1 MSSYELLLFVHVL
14 AAVVW
19 IGGALSLQVLA
30 IRAERSPDGGR
41 VANIATEA
49 EWVGSRIFLPASI
62 VLLLAGIG
70 LTLEGDWGF
79 TTLWVLLGLIAYGLS
94 ALTGSLFLG
103 PESGRIGKMIAEVGP
118 QDPEVIARI
127 KRIFLVSRIEL
138 VVLLFIVFDMTVKP
152 GS

>member
-14 AAVVW
+14 TAVVW
-19 IGGALSLQVLA
+19 VGGALSLQVLA
-30 IRAERSPDGGR
+30 IRAERSADGGR
-41 VANIATEA
+41 VANFATEA
-49 EWVGSRIFLPASI
+49 EWVGSRVFLPSSI

-79 TTLWVLLGLIAYGLS
+79 TTPWVLFCLIAYGLS

-103 PESGRIGKMIAEVGP
+103 PESGRIGKMIADVGP
-118 QDPEVIARI
+118 QDPDVLARI

>member
-19 IGGALSLQVLA
+19 VGGAMSLQVLA
-30 IRAERSPDGGR
+30 IRAERSADGGR
-41 VANIATEA
+41 IANFATEA
-49 EWVGSRIFLPASI
+49 EWVGSRVFLPSSI

-79 TTLWVLLGLIAYGLS
+79 TTPWVLLGLIAFGLS

-103 PESGRIGKMIAEVGP
+103 PESGRIGKMIADVGP
-118 QDPEVIARI
+118 QDPDVLARI

>member
-62 VLLLAGIG
+62 GLLLAGIG

>member
-14 AAVVW
+14 TAVVW
-19 IGGALSLQVLA
+19 VGGALSLQVLA
-30 IRAERSPDGGR
+30 IRAERSADGGR
-41 VANIATEA
+41 VANFATEA
-49 EWVGSRIFLPASI
+49 EWVGSRVFLPSSI

-79 TTLWVLLGLIAYGLS
+79 TTPWVLLGLIAYGLS

-103 PESGRIGKMIAEVGP
+103 PESGRIGKMIADVGP
-118 QDPEVIARI
+118 RDPDVLARI

-152 GS
+152 GA

>member
-41 VANIATEA
+41 VAHIATEA

>member
-1 MSSYELLLFVHVL
+1 MSSYELLLFVHIL

>member
-19 IGGALSLQVLA
+19 VGGALSLQVLA
-30 IRAERSPDGGR
+30 IRAERSADGGR
-41 VANIATEA
+41 VANFATEA
-49 EWVGSRIFLPASI
+49 EWVGSRIFLPSSI

-79 TTLWVLLGLIAYGLS
+79 TTPWVLLGLIAYGLS

-103 PESGRIGKMIAEVGP
+103 PESGRIGKMIADVGP
-118 QDPEVIARI
+118 QDPDVIARI

>member
-19 IGGALSLQVLA
+19 IGGAASLQVLA
-30 IRAERSPDGGR
+30 IRAERSRDGGR
-41 VANIATEA
+41 VAGIAAEA
-49 EWVGSRIFLPASI
+49 EWMGSRVFLPASI
-62 VLLLAGIG
+62 ALLLAGIG
-70 LTLEGDWGF
+70 LTLDGDWGF
-79 TTLWVLLGLIAYGLS
+79 TTPWVLLGLIAYGLS

-103 PESGRIGKMIAEVGP
+103 PESGRIGKMVAEVGP

-127 KRIFLVSRIEL
+127 KRIFVVSRIEL

>member
-19 IGGALSLQVLA
+19 VGGALSLQLLA
-30 IRAERSPDGGR
+30 IRAERSADGGR
-41 VANIATEA
+41 VANFATEA
-49 EWVGSRIFLPASI
+49 EWVGSRVFLPSSI

-79 TTLWVLLGLIAYGLS
+79 TTPWVLLGLIAYGLS

-103 PESGRIGKMIAEVGP
+103 PESGRIGKMIADVGP
-118 QDPEVIARI
+118 QDPDVLARI

>member
-19 IGGALSLQVLA
+19 VGGATSLQVLA
-30 IRAERSPDGGR
+30 IRAERSPDAGR
-41 VANIATEA
+41 VANFATEA
-49 EWVGSRIFLPASI
+49 EWVGSRVFLPASL

-70 LTLEGDWGF
+70 LTFEGDWGF
-79 TTLWVLLGLIAYGLS
+79 TTPWVLLGLIAYGLS

-103 PESGRIGKMIAEVGP
+103 PESGRIGRMITEVGP
-118 QDPEVIARI
+118 QDPDVIARI
-127 KRIFLVSRIEL
+127 KRIFVVSRIEL
-138 VVLLFIVFDMTVKP
+138 AVLLLIVFDMTVKP

>member
-19 IGGALSLQVLA
+19 IGGALSLQLLA

>member
-19 IGGALSLQVLA
+19 IGGALSLQLLA

-94 ALTGSLFLG
+94 ALSGSLFLG

>member
-41 VANIATEA
+41 VASIATEA

>member
-14 AAVVW
+14 TAVVW
-19 IGGALSLQVLA
+19 VGGALSLQVLA
-30 IRAERSPDGGR
+30 IRAERSADGGR
-41 VANIATEA
+41 VADFATEA
-49 EWVGSRIFLPASI
+49 EWVGSRVFLPSSI

-79 TTLWVLLGLIAYGLS
+79 TTPWVLLGLIAYGLS

-103 PESGRIGKMIAEVGP
+103 PESGRIGKMIADVGP
-118 QDPEVIARI
+118 QDPDVLARI

>member
-19 IGGALSLQVLA
+19 VGGALSLQVLA
-30 IRAERSPDGGR
+30 IRAERSADGGR
-41 VANIATEA
+41 VANIAREA
-49 EWVGSRIFLPASI
+49 EWVGSRVFLPSSI

-79 TTLWVLLGLIAYGLS
+79 TTPWVLLGLIAYGLS

-103 PESGRIGKMIAEVGP
+103 PESGRIGKMIADVGP
-118 QDPEVIARI
+118 QDPDVLARI

-152 GS
+152 GA

>member
-19 IGGALSLQVLA
+19 VGGALSLQVLA
-30 IRAERSPDGGR
+30 IRAERSPDAGR
-41 VANIATEA
+41 VANFATEA
-49 EWVGSRIFLPASI
+49 EWVGSRVFLPASL

-70 LTLEGDWGF
+70 LTFEGDWGF
-79 TTLWVLLGLIAYGLS
+79 TTPWVLLGLIAYGLS

-103 PESGRIGKMIAEVGP
+103 PESGRIGRMITEVGP
-118 QDPEVIARI
+118 QDPDVIARI
-127 KRIFLVSRIEL
+127 KRIFVVSRIEL
-138 VVLLFIVFDMTVKP
+138 AVLLLIVFDMTVKP

>member
-19 IGGALSLQVLA
+19 VGGALSLQVLA
-30 IRAERSPDGGR
+30 IRAERSADGGR
-41 VANIATEA
+41 VANFATES
-49 EWVGSRIFLPASI
+49 EWVGSRVFLPSSI

-79 TTLWVLLGLIAYGLS
+79 TTPWVLLGLIAYGLS

-103 PESGRIGKMIAEVGP
+103 PESGRIGKMIADVGP
-118 QDPEVIARI
+118 QDPDVIARI

>member
-19 IGGALSLQVLA
+19 IGGAASLQVLA
-30 IRAERSPDGGR
+30 IRAERSRDGGR
-41 VANIATEA
+41 VPGIAAEA
-49 EWVGSRIFLPASI
+49 EWMGSRVFLPASI
-62 VLLLAGIG
+62 ALLLAGIG
-70 LTLEGDWGF
+70 LTLDGDWGF
-79 TTLWVLLGLIAYGLS
+79 TTPWVLLGLIAYGLS

-103 PESGRIGKMIAEVGP
+103 PESGRIGKMVAEVGP

-127 KRIFLVSRIEL
+127 KRIFVVSRIEL

>member
-19 IGGALSLQVLA
+19 VGGALSLQVLA
-30 IRAERSPDGGR
+30 IRAERSADGGR
-41 VANIATEA
+41 VANFATEA
-49 EWVGSRIFLPASI
+49 EWVGSRVFLPSSI

-79 TTLWVLLGLIAYGLS
+79 TTPWVLLGLIAYGLS

-103 PESGRIGKMIAEVGP
+103 PESGRIGKMIADVGP
-118 QDPEVIARI
+118 RDPDVLARI

>member
-1 MSSYELLLFVHVL
+1 MGSYELLLFVHVL

-19 IGGALSLQVLA
+19 VGGATSLQVLA
-30 IRAERSPDGGR
+30 VRAERSEDGGR
-41 VANIATEA
+41 MAALATEA
-49 EWVGSRIFLPASI
+49 EWVGTKVFLPASI

-79 TTLWVLLGLIAYGLS
+79 TTPWVLLGLIAFGLS

-103 PESGRIGKMIAEVGP
+103 PESGRIGKLIADVGP
-118 QDPEVIARI
+118 QDVDVTARI
-127 KRIFLVSRIEL
+127 KRVFLVSRIEL

-152 GS
+152 GG

>member
-19 IGGALSLQVLA
+19 VGGAMSLQVLA
-30 IRAERSPDGGR
+30 VRAERSPDAGR
-41 VANIATEA
+41 VADFATEA
-49 EWVGSRIFLPASI
+49 EWVGSRVFLPASI

-79 TTLWVLLGLIAYGLS
+79 TTPWVLLGLIAYGLS

-103 PESGRIGKMIAEVGP
+103 PESGRIGKLISEVGP
-118 QDPEVIARI
+118 QDPGVIARI

-138 VVLLFIVFDMTVKP
+138 AVLLLIVFDMTVKP

>member
-1 MSSYELLLFVHVL
+1 MSSYELLLFAHVL

-19 IGGALSLQVLA
+19 VGGALSLQVLA
-30 IRAERSPDGGR
+30 IRAERSADGGR
-41 VANIATEA
+41 VANFATEA
-49 EWVGSRIFLPASI
+49 EWVGSRVFLPSSI

-79 TTLWVLLGLIAYGLS
+79 TTPWVLLGLIAYGLS

-103 PESGRIGKMIAEVGP
+103 PESGRIGKMIADVGP
-118 QDPEVIARI
+118 QDPDVLARI

>member
-14 AAVVW
+14 AAIVW

-41 VANIATEA
+41 VANVATEA

-103 PESGRIGKMIAEVGP
+103 PESGRIGKLIAEVGP

>member
-1 MSSYELLLFVHVL
+1 MSSYELLLFVHIL

-19 IGGALSLQVLA
+19 IGGAASLQVLA

>member
-1 MSSYELLLFVHVL
+1 MSSYELLLFVHIL

-103 PESGRIGKMIAEVGP
+103 PESGRIGKLIAEVGP

>member
-14 AAVVW
+14 TAVVW
-19 IGGALSLQVLA
+19 VGGALSLQVLA
-30 IRAERSPDGGR
+30 IRAERSADGGR
-41 VANIATEA
+41 VANFATEA
-49 EWVGSRIFLPASI
+49 EWVGSRVFLPSSI

-79 TTLWVLLGLIAYGLS
+79 TTPWVLLGLIAYGLS

-103 PESGRIGKMIAEVGP
+103 PESGRIGKMIADVGP
-118 QDPEVIARI
+118 QDPDVLARI
-127 KRIFLVSRIEL
+127 KRIFLVSRMEL

>member
-19 IGGALSLQVLA
+19 VGGALSLQVLA
-30 IRAERSPDGGR
+30 IRAERSADGGR
-41 VANIATEA
+41 VANFATEA
-49 EWVGSRIFLPASI
+49 EWVGSRVFLPSSI

-79 TTLWVLLGLIAYGLS
+79 TTPWVLLGLIAYGLS

-103 PESGRIGKMIAEVGP
+103 PESGRIGKMIADVGP
-118 QDPEVIARI
+118 QDPDVLARI

>member
-14 AAVVW
+14 TAVVW
-19 IGGALSLQVLA
+19 VGGALSLQVLA
-30 IRAERSPDGGR
+30 IRAERSADAGR
-41 VANIATEA
+41 VANFATEA
-49 EWVGSRIFLPASI
+49 EWVGSRVFLPSSI

-79 TTLWVLLGLIAYGLS
+79 TTPWVLLGLIAYGLS

-103 PESGRIGKMIAEVGP
+103 PESGRIGKMIADVGP
-118 QDPEVIARI
+118 QDPDVLARI

>member
-19 IGGALSLQVLA
+19 VGGALSLQVLA
-30 IRAERSPDGGR
+30 IRAERSADGGR
-41 VANIATEA
+41 VANFATEA
-49 EWVGSRIFLPASI
+49 EWVGSRVFLPSSI

-79 TTLWVLLGLIAYGLS
+79 TTPWVLLGLIAYGLS

-103 PESGRIGKMIAEVGP
+103 PESGRIGKMIADVGP
-118 QDPEVIARI
+118 QDPDVLARI

-152 GS
+152 GG

>member
-94 ALTGSLFLG
+94 ALSGSLFLG

>member
-14 AAVVW
+14 TAVVW
-19 IGGALSLQVLA
+19 VGGALSLQVLA
-30 IRAERSPDGGR
+30 IRAERSADGGR
-41 VANIATEA
+41 VANFATEA
-49 EWVGSRIFLPASI
+49 EWVGSRVFLPSSI

-79 TTLWVLLGLIAYGLS
+79 TTPWVLLGLIAYGLS

-103 PESGRIGKMIAEVGP
+103 PESGRIGKMIADVGP
-118 QDPEVIARI
+118 QDPDVLARI

>member
-19 IGGALSLQVLA
+19 VGGALSLQVLA
-30 IRAERSPDGGR
+30 VRAERSEDGGR
-41 VANIATEA
+41 MASFATEA
-49 EWVGSRIFLPASI
+49 EWVGSRVFLPASI

-70 LTLEGDWGF
+70 LTLEGGYGF
-79 TTLWVLLGLIAYGLS
+79 TTPWVLVGLIAYGLS

-103 PESGRIGKMIAEVGP
+103 PESGRIGKLIADVGP
-118 QDPEVIARI
+118 QDLDVIARI
-127 KRIFLVSRIEL
+127 KRVFLVSRIEL

>member
-1 MSSYELLLFVHVL
+1 MSSYELLLFVHIL

-19 IGGALSLQVLA
+19 IGGALSLQLLA

>member
-14 AAVVW
+14 TSVVW
-19 IGGALSLQVLA
+19 VGGALSLQVLA
-30 IRAERSPDGGR
+30 IRAERSADGGR
-41 VANIATEA
+41 VANFATEA
-49 EWVGSRIFLPASI
+49 EWVGSRVFLPSSI

-79 TTLWVLLGLIAYGLS
+79 TTPWVLLGLIAYGLS

-103 PESGRIGKMIAEVGP
+103 PESGRIGKMIADVGP
-118 QDPEVIARI
+118 QDPDVLARI